1 MRLVTIG
8 LGVAALAVVGFLASQ
23 ALMHPV
29 EKKAAAAPVA
39 SVMPQGV
46 TFQIVAAQTAMSAM
60 GAFKGYP
67 VITNEKHHTLYVSDA
82 DGPDKS
88 NCTGDC
94 AKQWLPLAAPADAK
108 ASGFWGVITRE
119 DGSKQWTRHEKPLY
133 TFADDKNVGDIKGAK
148 VEGWHFV
155 LNNAMAGITL
165 PEGIVTEEMVAAG
178 GQAFVDPKQ
187 RTIYAFS
194 GDINDDKIKC
204 APGATCEY
212 NFLPLLAPQLA
223 TKLGDFTAIS
233 RPDGTRQWA
242 FQGAPLYTY
251 DGDAEHGESK
261 GRVVDPRF
269 HVALA
274 ETYFQPADIRF
285 GLNHR
290 DRDYLTDAKGM
301 TVYARDR
308 FHFQVGGFSL
318 KGGQAGVPQLGQFL
332 GTSTCKDDCLKTWT
346 PVAAPDDAKPSGYW
360 SVMKRKEGGNQW
372 AYMGYALYTYN
383 GDQKPG
389 DETAQDDFDI
399 SLGKTLPA
407 IPQNPIDAVSALY
420 WREVQP

>member
-1 MRLVTIG
+1 MRLLTVG
-8 LGVAALAVVGFLASQ
+8 LGVAIVAGVGFLASQ

-29 EKKAAAAPVA
+29 EKKVAAAPEA
-39 SVMPQGV
+39 SAMPQGI

-67 VITNEKHHTLYVSDA
+67 VITNEKHHTIYTSDA
-82 DGPDKS
+82 DGPNKS

-94 AKQWLPLAAPADAK
+94 TKDWAPLAAPADAK
-108 ASGFWGVITRE
+108 PSGFWGVITRD
-119 DGSKQWTRHEKPLY
+119 DGSKQWTRHGQPLY
-133 TFADDKNVGDIKGAK
+133 TYASDKNVGDIKGSQI
-148 VEGWHFV
+148 EGWHFV
-155 LNNAMAGITL
+155 LNNAMNGITL
-165 PEGIVTEEMVAAG
+165 PEGFVSEEMVAAG

-194 GDINDDKIKC
+194 GDIKDDKIKC
-204 APGATCEY
+204 APGEDCHY
-212 NFLPLLAPQLA
+212 NFLPLVAPQLA
-223 TKLGDFTAIS
+223 TKVGDFTVMA

-242 FQGAPLYTY
+242 YQGEPLYTY

-261 GRVVDPRF
+261 GRAVDPRF

-274 ETYFQPADIRF
+274 EKYFQPPNIKF

-290 DRDYLTDAKGM
+290 ERDYLTDASGM

-318 KGGQAGVPQLGQFL
+318 KGGQTGVAQLGQFL

-346 PVAAPDDAKPSGYW
+346 PVSAPDDAKSSGYW

-372 AYMGYALYTYN
+372 AYLGYALYTN
-383 GDQKPG
+383 KGDQKPG
-389 DETAQDDFDI
+389 DETAQDEFDI